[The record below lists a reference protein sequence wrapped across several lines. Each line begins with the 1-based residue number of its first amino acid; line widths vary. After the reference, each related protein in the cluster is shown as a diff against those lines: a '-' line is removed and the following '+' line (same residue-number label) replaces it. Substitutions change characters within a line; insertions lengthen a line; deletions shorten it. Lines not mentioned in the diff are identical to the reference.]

1 VVIASRTAFTLTAL
15 AALGLALAG
24 CGGSNDGGA
33 ASSGSP
39 DPSAPAGC
47 EVQVTGAQGS
57 KPQVTVPDCPA
68 PATLQVKDLIA
79 GTGDPVKA
87 GDVVAV
93 HYTLYGWDGRSLVQS
108 SYDTGQPFSV
118 QDVGK
123 AQVIDG
129 WNQGLVGIKQGAR
142 RLLVVPAA
150 LGYRDQGTPDGTI
163 KPNEALVFVVD
174 AVQVSPAR

>member
-1 VVIASRTAFTLTAL
+1 VVIVSRTVRTLTVL
-15 AALGLALAG
+15 AALSLAMVG
-24 CGGSNDGGA
+24 CSSTTDGA
-33 ASSGSP
+33 ATGVSTASGTG
-39 DPSAPAGC
+39 AGC

-68 PATLQVKDLIA
+68 PTTLQVKDLIA
-79 GTGDPVKA
+79 GTGVPVKA
-87 GDVVAV
+87 GDGVTV

-108 SYDTGQPFSV
+108 SYDTGQPFPV

-150 LGYRDQGTPDGTI
+150 LGYGDRGTPDGSI

-174 AVQVSPAR
+174 AVQVTPAR